1 MIDTQEKTLLSYI
14 YEAKEKAEQKR
25 APQLLSWSKKIHP
38 LEIIDV
44 FREAK
49 QMNQNRFFWMNHTND
64 FSIVG
69 VGEAEIIETE
79 DATESRF
86 HLIEDKWQQVL
97 SQAMVHNP
105 YQQMGT
111 GLTAIGGM
119 AFDAQKQATALWQNY
134 PAGRLTVPAQMVV
147 YSEEEYFYTVNC
159 YIQPEDDV
167 DKIINNVRANEEQL
181 LHSNKTEDDQFHQQ
195 ILSKNEKYAEAWK
208 ESVDK
213 AVQAIQHG
221 EANKIVM
228 AREMRIK
235 LNRQAN
241 VANIL
246 ERLMDTQPHS
256 YIFAIEAGEDCFVG
270 ATPERLVLLEANR
283 LLSTCLAGTA
293 PRGETQEEDE
303 AIQQELFN
311 DEKNREEH
319 AYVVQMIKES
329 MLPYCKDISIPEEP
343 VLYPLRNLHHLYTPV
358 TATLLEGQ
366 SVFDVMKRL
375 HPTPALGGSPK
386 STALAFIREKENMDR
401 GWYGAP
407 VGWLDSNQNSEFAV
421 AIRSGL
427 VQQDEVSLFAGCGV
441 MRDSV
446 AELEYEETNVKFLP
460 MLQVLEEQDESY

>member
-1 MIDTQEKTLLSYI
+1 MIDTQEKTLSSYI
-14 YEAKEKAEQKR
+14 YEAKEKAEQKQ
-25 APQLLSWSKKIHP
+25 APQLLSWTKKIHP

-44 FREAK
+44 FRNAK
-49 QMNQNRFFWMNHTND
+49 QTNQNRFFWMNHTKD
-64 FSIVG
+64 FSIAG
-69 VGEAEIIETE
+69 VGEAEQIETE
-79 DATESRF
+79 DVTENRF
-86 HLIEDKWQQVL
+86 PIMESKWQQML

-119 AFDAQKQATALWQNY
+119 AFDAQKKATPLWRNY
-134 PAGRLTVPAQMVV
+134 PAGRLTVPAQMMVNT
-147 YSEEEYFYTVNC
+147 YGECFYTVNR
-159 YIQPEDDV
+159 YIQPEDNV
-167 DKIINNVRANEEQL
+167 EKIINDMRANEAQL
-181 LHSNKTEDDQFHQQ
+181 LHSSKIDDKQIRQQ
-195 ILSKNEKYAEAWK
+195 ILQKREINAADWK
-208 ESVDK
+208 ASVEK
-213 AVQAIQHG
+213 AVQAIQRE

-228 AREMRIK
+228 AREIRITLK
-235 LNRQAN
+235 RQAN
-241 VANIL
+241 IADL
-246 ERLMDTQPHS
+246 LKRLMDTQPHS

-293 PRGETQEEDE
+293 PRGDTEAEDE
-303 AIQQELFN
+303 AIQHELFN

-329 MLPYCKDISIPEEP
+329 MLPYCQDVSIPEEP
-343 VLYPLRNLHHLYTPV
+343 VLYPLRNLQHLYTPV

-366 SVFDVMKRL
+366 SVFDVMKTL

-386 STALAFIREKENMDR
+386 SAALAFIRKEEDMDR

-441 MRDSV
+441 MRDSD
-446 AELEYEETNVKFLP
+446 ADAEYEETNVKFLP
-460 MLQVLEEQDESY
+460 MLHVLEDQDESY